1 MPKLLEPKVREPEEA
16 VKGLPAGLTETVSDV
31 PALSRPEPDAATP
44 NAGAPSPPPPVEDLI
59 EAAHDAAKD
68 LHRCR
73 SFHER
78 LGVYN
83 RVGREFKSEARRVLN
98 IAAMR
103 WPELI
108 PMVND
113 LPEWKALLSADL
125 S

>member
-16 VKGLPAGLTETVSDV
+16 VKGLPALVTEAVSDV
-31 PALSRPEPDAATP
+31 PALPRPEPDAASP
-44 NAGAPSPPPPVEDLI
+44 IANDPSPPLRTEDLI
-59 EAAHDAAKD
+59 EAAHDVAKD
-68 LHRCR
+68 LHRCG

-98 IAAMR
+98 IAAAR

>member
-16 VKGLPAGLTETVSDV
+16 VKGLPAVSETVSDV
-31 PALSRPEPDAATP
+31 PELPRPESDAYSPVADAPDTP
-44 NAGAPSPPPPVEDLI
+44 PFAEDLI
-59 EAAHDAAKD
+59 EAAHQVAKD
-68 LHRCR
+68 LHDCGT
-73 SFHER
+73 FYAR

-98 IAAMR
+98 IAATR
-103 WPELI
+103 WPHLV

-113 LPEWKALLSADL
+113 LPEWKALLSADV

>member
-16 VKGLPAGLTETVSDV
+16 VKGLPAVVSETVSDV
-31 PALSRPEPDAATP
+31 PGLPRPEPDAPSPIAKD
-44 NAGAPSPPPPVEDLI
+44 PSPPPPTEDLI
-59 EAAHDAAKD
+59 EAAHDVAKD

-98 IAAMR
+98 IAAAR
-103 WPELI
+103 WPHLI
-108 PMVND
+108 PTVND